1 MQVLTRGF
9 LLFLAEHAALNIFC
23 ETLPKLR

>member
-9 LLFLAEHAALNIFC
+9 LLFLAEHAAVNISC
-23 ETLPKLR
+23 ATLPKLR